1 MLRAV
6 LLSTLLLAACGDDS
20 IATTDDGSS
29 SSGNGSTTTT
39 TGPTPTTGDATTTTT
54 TDNGSD
60 ASSSAGDTTTTTTG
74 TTTTTTT
81 TTTTD
86 TTTEGIDTSS
96 SSSTTTT
103 TGTTAD
109 ETTTT
114 TTTGETLTTTT
125 TGETTDTTG
134 DTGEVVEPPVPA
146 GLCTMGMLT
155 SFVEPMAQA
164 EELHIIGVYQGSGNA
179 ITVDVNRADVPLT
192 LVLSSYEP
200 VAFTL
205 NLAPGVLLE
214 HVILNGYNAHTV
226 QGQGAATVTDVSG
239 QFNFYAA
246 CAYEWPEDD
255 GGCNTPGLVAGA
267 EAATGLSLTTFAAC
281 YEGSSFSLD

>member
-1 MLRAV
+1 MFRAV
-6 LLSTLLLAACGDDS
+6 LLFTLLLAACGDDS
-20 IATTDDGSS
+20 IATTDDGSG

-39 TGPTPTTGDATTTTT
+39 TGPTPTTGDNTTTTT
-54 TDNGSD
+54 TTSGSDSD
-60 ASSSAGDTTTTTTG
+60 ASSSAGDTTTTG

-81 TTTTD
+81 TTD
-86 TTTEGIDTSS
+86 TTTQGIDTSS

-114 TTTGETLTTTT
+114 TTTTGETTTTTT

-146 GLCTMGMLT
+146 GLCTMGVLT

-164 EELHIIGVYQGSGNA
+164 EELHIIGVYQATGNA
-179 ITVDVNRADVPLT
+179 MTVDVTRADVPLT

-255 GGCNTPGLVAGA
+255 GGCNTPALVAGA

>member
-1 MLRAV
+1 MLREV
-6 LLSTLLLAACGDDS
+6 LLFTLLLAACGDDS
-20 IATTDDGSS
+20 IATTDDGSG
-29 SSGNGSTTTT
+29 SSGNSSTTTT

-54 TDNGSD
+54 TTSTGSDSD
-60 ASSSAGDTTTTTTG
+60 ASSSAGDTTTTG
-74 TTTTTTT
+74 TTTSTTS
-81 TTTTD
+81 D
-86 TTTEGIDTSS
+86 TTTQGVDTSS

-103 TGTTAD
+103 GTTAE

-114 TTTGETLTTTT
+114 TTTGETTTT

-134 DTGEVVEPPVPA
+134 DTGEVVGPPVPA
-146 GLCTMGMLT
+146 GLCTMGALT

-164 EELHIIGVYQGSGNA
+164 EELHIIGVYQATGNA
-179 ITVDVNRADVPLT
+179 LTVDVNRTDVPLT

>member
-6 LLSTLLLAACGDDS
+6 LLFTLLLAACGDDS
-20 IATTDDGSS
+20 IAATDDGSG

-54 TDNGSD
+54 TTTGSDSD
-60 ASSSAGDTTTTTTG
+60 ASSSAGDTTG
-74 TTTTTTT
+74 TTTSTTS
-81 TTTTD
+81 D
-86 TTTEGIDTSS
+86 TTTQGLDTSS

-114 TTTGETLTTTT
+114 TTGETTTTT

-134 DTGEVVEPPVPA
+134 DTGDVVGPPVPA
-146 GLCTMGMLT
+146 GLCTMGQLT

-164 EELHIIGVYQGSGNA
+164 EELHIIGVYQASGNA
-179 ITVDVNRADVPLT
+179 LTVDVTRVDVPLT

-214 HVILNGYNAHTV
+214 QVILNGYNAHTV

-246 CAYEWPEDD
+246 CAYAWPEDD

>member
-20 IATTDDGSS
+20 IATTDDGSG
-29 SSGNGSTTTT
+29 SSGNSSTTTT
-39 TGPTPTTGDATTTTT
+39 TGPTPTTGDETTTTT
-54 TDNGSD
+54 TSTGSDSD
-60 ASSSAGDTTTTTTG
+60 ASSSAGDTTTTG

-81 TTTTD
+81 STTD
-86 TTTEGIDTSS
+86 TTTQGIDTSS

-114 TTTGETLTTTT
+114 TTTGETTTTT

-134 DTGEVVEPPVPA
+134 DTGEVVGPPVPA
-146 GLCTMGMLT
+146 GLCTMGQLT

-164 EELHIIGVYQGSGNA
+164 EELHIIGVYQASGNA
-179 ITVDVNRADVPLT
+179 LTVEVTRVDVPLT